1 MDPCP
6 DGAQQCCAPATEWRR
21 RDKPAATKARQKSTA
36 PAREGMGPC
45 PDGAQQCRAR
55 ATEWRRRDKPA
66 ATNARQKST
75 ASNRMKMAG
84 STRRYKGK
92 TEEHSD
98 PPASLGTGEWLC
110 HKNQNQQAKR
120 DSSRENRAKLSFSSK
135 SWRRMP
141 PTAVPLSCCHTS
153 DTSLCPYR
161 VL

>member
-66 ATNARQKST
+66 ATNARQKTADKPAATNAREKST
-75 ASNRMKMAG
+75 AIPRLRSGQGNGCA
-84 STRRYKGK
+84 TK
-92 TEEHSD
+92 TE
-98 PPASLGTGEWLC
+98 TG
-110 HKNQNQQAKR
+110 R
-120 DSSRENRAKLSFSSK
+120 RREIHRAKTARSSAFLR
-135 SWRRMP
+135 SRGVECR
-141 PTAVPLSCCHTS
+141 PLLFHFRAATLR
-153 DTSLCPYR
+153 TLHF
-161 VL
+161 VLIVFCDG